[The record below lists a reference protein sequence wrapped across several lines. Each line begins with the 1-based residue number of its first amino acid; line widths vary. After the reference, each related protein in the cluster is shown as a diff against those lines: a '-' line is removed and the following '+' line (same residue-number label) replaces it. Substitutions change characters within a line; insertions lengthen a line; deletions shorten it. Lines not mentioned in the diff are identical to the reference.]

1 MATRPPFTAPS
12 PAGDKAGEDPKMKAD
27 MTDAGADPK
36 PTVSNMSYS
45 EMVAFYNTQLGR
57 VEMAWFRIM
66 YLHAAIV
73 GVLVF
78 FGEAEDFLA
87 LQRVLVFAFF
97 TVNLLIFQY
106 ALSEGYQALEK
117 AQKDLSRFPEN
128 DGHVDHW
135 FRTRNTRY
143 KTPIRN
149 AVVLVTWAL
158 VGFLLFQSRLPF

>member
-1 MATRPPFTAPS
+1 MSKSMSAPS
-12 PAGDKAGEDPKMKAD
+12 PEEKK
-27 MTDAGADPK
+27 
-36 PTVSNMSYS
+36 TVSNMSYS
-45 EMVAFYNTQLGR
+45 EMVSFYHMQLGR

-106 ALSEGYQALEK
+106 ALTEGYQALEN
-117 AQKDLSRFPEN
+117 ARKDLARFPEN
-128 DGHVDHW
+128 DGHVDRW
-135 FRTRNTRY
+135 FRTRNNRY
-143 KTPIRN
+143 KTPVRN
-149 AVVLVTWAL
+149 AVVLITWLL
-158 VGFLLFQSRLPF
+158 VGFLLFRSLIPV